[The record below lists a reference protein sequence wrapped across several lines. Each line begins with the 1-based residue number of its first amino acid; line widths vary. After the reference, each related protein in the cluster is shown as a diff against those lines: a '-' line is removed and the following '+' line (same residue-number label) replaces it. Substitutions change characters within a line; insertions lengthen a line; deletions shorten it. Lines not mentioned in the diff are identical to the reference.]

1 MLKFLW
7 TENQVYIRSARKII
21 KQQANLSIK
30 SKLTKSTFKLI
41 TSAEFD
47 LYLSLSE

>member
-7 TENQVYIRSARKII
+7 TENQVYIPSSCIII

-30 SKLTKSTFKLI
+30 SKLKKCTFKLI
-41 TSAEFD
+41 TSVEFD